1 MPSVYLLRRT
11 PQALRQARAALFDEL
26 PSWHCVGV
34 STQMHEALPQVE
46 RLRPD
51 IVACDLHLING
62 HAIALLRRLERA
74 RPRLMLLTTLADD
87 TLLFE
92 SLCGGAQGY
101 WLDSGGAKGLGRA
114 LQDFQQRRATM
125 SPALA
130 RQTLASFGLLRSDL
144 KLAQCVSSAH
154 DLAPAA
160 PGCLLSKAEQHLLSM
175 LAQGLLEGEIAQ
187 RWQTS
192 PADIGQRLAY
202 IYAALQR
209 QQQVAPQGFIRSS
222 AAPYR

>member
-11 PQALRQARAALFDEL
+11 PQALRQARSALFDEL
-26 PSWHCVGV
+26 PSWHCVGL
-34 STQMHEALPQVE
+34 STQMHEALPQIE
-46 RLRPD
+46 QLRPD
-51 IVACDLHLING
+51 IVACDLHLLNG
-62 HAIALLRRLERA
+62 HAVILMRRLERA
-74 RPRLMLLTTLADD
+74 RPRLLLLTTLPDE

-92 SLCGGAQGY
+92 SLCNGAQGY
-101 WLDSGGAKGLGRA
+101 WLDQGGAKGLGQA
-114 LQDFQQRRATM
+114 LQDFQQRRTCM

-130 RQTLASFGLLRSDL
+130 RQTLAAFGLLRSEL
-144 KLAQCVSSAH
+144 KLAHCVSAAH

-175 LAQGLLEGEIAQ
+175 LAQGLLDAEIAQ

-202 IYAALQR
+202 VYAALQR
-209 QQQVAPQGFIRSS
+209 QQQKAPQGFVRSL